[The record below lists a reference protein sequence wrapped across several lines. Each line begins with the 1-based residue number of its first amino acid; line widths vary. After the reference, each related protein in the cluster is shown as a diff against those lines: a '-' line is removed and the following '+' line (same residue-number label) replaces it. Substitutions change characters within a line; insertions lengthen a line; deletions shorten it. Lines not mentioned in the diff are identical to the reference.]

1 MRAAIV
7 NERGSFDIGTVP
19 DPSPGPDELL
29 LRVTGCGI
37 CGSDLKM
44 LEHPSPGLVMGHE
57 FAGEVVALGSGIS
70 GNATDRWREGDRV
83 TALPIIGC
91 GRCLACLDG
100 APSHC
105 VNGADLI
112 GGGGSSGAYAEF
124 IRVSA
129 RESFLLP
136 EAVDASISPLV
147 EPLAVALHTV
157 STADLVPGDKVVVV
171 GAGPIGLAVTIWLRH
186 MGVDEIVV
194 ADPLQA
200 RRQKALSL
208 GATSVVDPGIEGLGQ
223 AVVRVLGRP
232 ADVIFECVGRP
243 GLLDGCIAAARIGG
257 QIILA
262 GGASA
267 PDTFLPVMGMLKELS
282 LRFCVYYRRSEW
294 AYTIKMLAQDR
305 IDPSPL
311 VSDRVGLDHFA
322 ATFAD
327 VQTRPADHLKVILD
341 PSAV

>member
-7 NERGSFDIGTVP
+7 NQGGSFDIGIVP
-19 DPSPGPDELL
+19 DPSPGPDELV

-44 LEHPSPGLVMGHE
+44 LEHPNPGLVMGHE
-57 FAGEVVALGSGIS
+57 FAGEIVALGAGA
-70 GNATDRWREGDRV
+70 GDTGKHWREGDRV

-91 GRCLACLDG
+91 GRCRACLDG

-105 VNGADLI
+105 ENGADLI
-112 GGGGSSGAYAEF
+112 GVGGSSGAYAEF

-129 RESFLLP
+129 RESFLIP
-136 EAVDASISPLV
+136 DSIDASIAPLV
-147 EPLAVALHTV
+147 EPLAVALHAI

-186 MGVDEIVV
+186 LGVDEIVV
-194 ADPLQA
+194 ADPLDS

-208 GATSVVDPGIEGLGQ
+208 GATSVVDPSAEGLAG
-223 AVVRVLGRP
+223 AVVRELGRP

-294 AYTIKMLAQDR
+294 AYTIKMLAQGR
-305 IDPSPL
+305 IDPRPL
-311 VSDRVGLDHFA
+311 VSDRVGLDRFA

-327 VQTRPADHLKVILD
+327 VQRRPADHLKVILD
-341 PSAV
+341 PSAA